1 MRARTT
7 LNWAARSCSLPTMAS
22 ITKNKN
28 VGCRRAS
35 YRPLTALACLLPL
48 LPVAAGADPY
58 QVELLLFAR
67 PPDPTALPE
76 APGYRPHCLDRAQ
89 PVTTQGSGAAALV
102 GADQHRLVPEAQAI
116 QRRGSGMHLLVHTAW
131 QQDLPAG
138 SPGPWI
144 RVDDGR
150 ALSGCLRAWLTP
162 VPEVELEVAYET
174 PAGERYGLYAT
185 APVRPAD
192 VHYFDHPALGGLVR
206 LDPLQDTAQP
216 APDEPAVEPAT
227 RETGSAPPPAAAPL
241 DALPPPPKKPF
252 RW

>member
-1 MRARTT
+1 MARMTEHKD
-7 LNWAARSCSLPTMAS
+7 AS
-22 ITKNKN
+22 
-28 VGCRRAS
+28 VRRAS
-35 YRPLTALACLLPL
+35 RRLLAALACLSL
-48 LPVAAGADPY
+48 LPNPAAGDPY
-58 QVELLLFAR
+58 QVELLVFAR
-67 PPDPTALPE
+67 PADPTALPE

-89 PVTTQGSGAAALV
+89 PVVAQASGAATLV

-116 QRRGSGMHLLVHTAW
+116 QRRGSGMHLLVHIAW

-150 ALSGCLRAWLTP
+150 ALSGCLRAWLAP

-174 PAGERYGLYAT
+174 PAGERFGLYTT
-185 APVRPAD
+185 AQVRPAD
-192 VHYFDHPALGGLVR
+192 VRYFDHPALGALVR
-206 LDPLQDTAQP
+206 LDPLQETAQP
-216 APDEPAVEPAT
+216 APDEPAAGPET
-227 RETGSAPPPAAAPL
+227 REPGSAPTPGAAPL